1 MNTDKNIARIV
12 GILFIIGTVAGV
24 LSFVFSG
31 PVLED
36 PDYLVEVSAKENQVI
51 IGALLILVM
60 GFALAMVPI
69 MLFPIFKKH
78 NETLA
83 IGSIVFRG
91 VLEAVTYIA
100 IAIISLL
107 ILTLSQEYVKAEAPD
122 ASYFQTTGA
131 LLLAAEDWI
140 THILAIVFSIGALII
155 YYLFYQSTLIPRW
168 LSIWGIIGGLL
179 YLSVPLLGIFG
190 SALDILMAP
199 LAIQEMVLAVWLIT
213 KGFNSSAIASE

>member
-1 MNTDKNIARIV
+1 MTRRC
-12 GILFIIGTVAGV
+12 
-24 LSFVFSG
+24 FV
-31 PVLED
+31 
-36 PDYLVEVSAKENQVI
+36 
-51 IGALLILVM
+51 
-60 GFALAMVPI
+60 
-69 MLFPIFKKH
+69 